1 MFLFLRILNVYE
13 YIKVHLS
20 QTSIAWRCVKN
31 ARNKHQL
38 MKLDH
43 SKLLYFLCVYCK
55 MQMSNANSVLIP
67 FPSIFFVGSIK
78 MFTVQPKP
86 VFGINA
92 RFASKN
98 KPFAR
103 YSTDVNFMRGWVL
116 KVSGDLPLQKPS
128 RYWSTLMN
136 ILDYWKFTTR
146 LVTWSRQ
153 CERNIF
159 FSLE

>member
-1 MFLFLRILNVYE
+1 MCACIEKIHLKISRNNNFRSLSAYNRMFLFLRILNVYE

-103 YSTDVNFMRGWVL
+103 YSTDVNYAWLRF
-116 KVSGDLPLQKPS
+116 
-128 RYWSTLMN
+128 
-136 ILDYWKFTTR
+136 
-146 LVTWSRQ
+146 
-153 CERNIF
+153 
-159 FSLE
+159 